1 MKNEIIVEKIIKY
14 IDKITSYTA
23 NCTYESFSENTMLTE
38 ACVFNLGQIG
48 ELSNKLD
55 DDFKNINDTVPW
67 KVLYGLRNRL
77 VHDYEGV
84 NLILIWDII

>member
-1 MKNEIIVEKIIKY
+1 
-14 IDKITSYTA
+14 
-23 NCTYESFSENTMLTE
+23 MLTE

-67 KVLYGLRNRL
+67 KVLYGLINRL

-84 NLILIWDII
+84 NLILIWDIIQNDLAELREQLRSLYPGENHR

>member
-1 MKNEIIVEKIIKY
+1 
-14 IDKITSYTA
+14 
-23 NCTYESFSENTMLTE
+23 MLTE

-67 KVLYGLRNRL
+67 KVYM
-77 VHDYEGV
+77 V
-84 NLILIWDII
+84 